1 MICIRGRG
9 GFSYFMRN
17 TLLGSGVILKENISE
32 FFASARRS
40 SCPRGSCA
48 AAAVSRTQNAQ
59 QSSVRRSA
67 ANGDLRRERPP
78 EGPVAVTAPL
88 GVVGRADGPTAE
100 DAPSKGGGILPVIH
114 CAGGTATMNKGAA
127 AALEEEEDWRRAR
140 CDCTTVRRVRRRPA
154 TARASASAAAAAAT
168 TFLG

>member
-59 QSSVRRSA
+59 QSSVRPRGGAVSLLRTGICGEKGRRRDLLLLLLPSELSDARTDRGERSVKRRG
-67 ANGDLRRERPP
+67 NSPCHSLRGWHCYHEQ
-78 EGPVAVTAPL
+78 G
-88 GVVGRADGPTAE
+88 GRGG
-100 DAPSKGGGILPVIH
+100 SRGGGR
-114 CAGGTATMNKGAA
+114 
-127 AALEEEEDWRRAR
+127 LETREM
-140 CDCTTVRRVRRRPA
+140 
-154 TARASASAAAAAAT
+154 
-168 TFLG
+168 

>member
-1 MICIRGRG
+1 
-9 GFSYFMRN
+9 MRN

-32 FFASARRS
+32 FFCLS
-40 SCPRGSCA
+40 SSQLSPRGSCA

-59 QSSVRRSA
+59 QSSVRPRGAVSLLRT
-67 ANGDLRRERPP
+67 GICGEKGRRRDLLLLLLPSELSDAR
-78 EGPVAVTAPL
+78 TD
-88 GVVGRADGPTAE
+88 GRTAE

-114 CAGGTATMNKGAA
+114 CSGGTATMNKGAA

-154 TARASASAAAAAAT
+154 TAKAKAAAAT
-168 TFLG
+168 TLLG

>member
-40 SCPRGSCA
+40 SCPRGSCV

-59 QSSVRRSA
+59 QSSVRPRGGAVSL
-67 ANGDLRRERPP
+67 LRTGICGE
-78 EGPVAVTAPL
+78 
-88 GVVGRADGPTAE
+88 
-100 DAPSKGGGILPVIH
+100 KG
-114 CAGGTATMNKGAA
+114 
-127 AALEEEEDWRRAR
+127 
-140 CDCTTVRRVRRRPA
+140 RRRDLLLLLLPSELSD
-154 TARASASAAAAAAT
+154 ARTDGRSVKRRGDPPCHSLRWWHCYHEQGGRGGSPREGR
-168 TFLG
+168 LGARKM